1 MRALLSAHL
10 WRELMEEDEIDW
22 QATMFQ
28 PIGGMDQI
36 PMAFK
41 KKLGSVIR
49 SRAEVVQIRQN
60 ESGVKVVYRDL
71 ASGKNETVSADYCIC
86 ALPLTILKTM
96 DTDFSP
102 PLKAAIDW
110 LHL

>member
-28 PIGGMDQI
+28 PVGGMDQI

-41 KKLGSVIR
+41 RKLGSVD
-49 SRAEVVQIRQN
+49 SVACG
-60 ESGVKVVYRDL
+60 SGPD
-71 ASGKNETVSADYCIC
+71 
-86 ALPLTILKTM
+86 
-96 DTDFSP
+96 P
-102 PLKAAIDW
+102 PQ
-110 LHL
+110 